1 MKKPIPTF
9 NIQLSDMF
17 TECRNKNKA
26 KVKRWKFKQWLL
38 EKAEREEREAKA
50 FSELMHKPKNIGG
63 KNETN
68 K

>member
-38 EKAEREEREAKA
+38 KKAEREEK
-50 FSELMHKPKNIGG
+50 
-63 KNETN
+63 KNEDQS
-68 K
+68 

>member
-9 NIQLSDMF
+9 NIQLTDMF

-38 EKAEREEREAKA
+38 EKAEREEREA
-50 FSELMHKPKNIGG
+50 NIQRVDAQTKKYWG
-63 KNETN
+63 K